1 MNAQLSSL
9 SGKVSNLRY
18 SLEERQ
24 SKAREFERKAALL
37 SPILLALSGNGG
49 LAVGNMAVNY
59 GMSNAR
65 GKAYWVE
72 FDVDGRALKGWLGGV
87 YFKDGDAVD
96 VVVERNETLLAV
108 SSAEERVIAILPP
121 CGSSPKM
128 IYKYIRYTFIGI
140 FLFLFLFLGVGLF
153 FVAAREDL
161 AELISI
167 AFPCAIAVALFVAVG
182 ANWRELLHAVRT
194 RKILTALE
202 LPEADSLD
210 LPARSYELLGKG
222 KVQGSVGTVYRY

>member
-1 MNAQLSSL
+1 
-9 SGKVSNLRY
+9 
-18 SLEERQ
+18 
-24 SKAREFERKAALL
+24 
-37 SPILLALSGNGG
+37 
-49 LAVGNMAVNY
+49 MAVNY

-108 SSAEERVIAILPP
+108 SGAEERVIAILPP

-128 IYKYIRYTFIGI
+128 IYKYMRYTFIGI

-202 LPEADSLD
+202 LPGADSLD
-210 LPARSYELLGKG
+210 LPTRSYELLGKG

>member
-1 MNAQLSSL
+1 M
-9 SGKVSNLRY
+9 SNLRY

-24 SKAREFERKAALL
+24 SKAGEFERKATLL

-59 GMSNAR
+59 GMSIAK

-72 FDVDGRALKGWLGGV
+72 FEVDGKTLKGWLGGV

-96 VVVERNETLLAV
+96 VVVEGNETLLAV
-108 SSAEERVIAILPP
+108 NSANERVIAILPP

-128 IYKYIRYTFIGI
+128 IYKYMRYTFIGI
-140 FLFLFLFLGVGLF
+140 FLFLLLFLGVSF
-153 FVAAREDL
+153 FFAAAREDL
-161 AELISI
+161 VELISI

-194 RKILTALE
+194 RKILTALK

-210 LPARSYELLGKG
+210 LPTRSYELLGKG
-222 KVQGSVGTVYRY
+222 KIQGSVGTVYRY